1 MIWCPAVFR
10 RRSITLVDGGQAFV
24 AADFPGAPDRPTVDL
39 LHECH
44 ARDVVIPALDAF
56 PYEELRCLR
65 FAELVPRDASST
77 GTTRRRLDGRR
88 RSSQQSPSV
97 AAAAATFVATSPID
111 RLSPVVNPDRA
122 ASRGLTSRRASN
134 VVP

>member
-1 MIWCPAVFR
+1 MTVPPG
-10 RRSITLVDGGQAFV
+10 SDDGQSHSSMAGKPSPLRTFQA
-24 AADFPGAPDRPTVDL
+24 RPIGPSSTYSTN
-39 LHECH
+39 
-44 ARDVVIPALDAF
+44 ARDVVIPALDPF
-56 PYEELRCLR
+56 PYEELRFLR

-77 GTTRRRLDGRR
+77 GTKQRRLERRR
-88 RSSQQSPSV
+88 RSSQQSPSA
-97 AAAAATFVATSPID
+97 AAAAATFVAASPID